1 MKKIL
6 ITMLFIFLLC
16 GCKKESKTECLLTNE
31 KNEDMKSYIR
41 VTLVSNK
48 DTVEKEELYAVYKFK
63 SKKEATNRYTA
74 IEDIFGQEASIKVE
88 QNNENIIAQGTKD
101 LKDMQYDKKSKISYY
116 EQLGY
121 SCK

>member
-6 ITMLFIFLLC
+6 IMMLFILLLC
-16 GCKKESKTECLLTNE
+16 GCKKESKVECLLTNE
-31 KNEDMKSYIR
+31 KDENMKSYIR
-41 VTLVSNK
+41 VTLVAK
-48 DTVEKEELYAVYKFK
+48 DDTIEKEELYAVYKFK
-63 SKKEATNRYTA
+63 SSKAAEKRYTA

-88 QNNENIIAQGTKD
+88 QNNENIIAQGKKD
-101 LKDMQYDKKSKISYY
+101 LRDMQYDKKSKISYY